1 MQNITDPVISLEQVC
16 KYFHRDGPAVA
27 ALEDVTLHLERERF
41 TAVMGPSGSGKSTL
55 MHIAAGLDDVTT
67 GRVTIDGTVVTDL
80 GDSQLTAVRR
90 ERLGFVFQSYNLV
103 PTLDVA
109 ENIRL
114 PFLFRGT
121 SPTSEESA
129 WIEHLV
135 DRLGLAG
142 RLGHRPHQLSGGQQQ
157 RAAIA
162 RALAG
167 RPAVV
172 FADEPTGALDSRS
185 SRDVLGVLRDATT
198 EWGQSVVM
206 VTHDPVAASHAD
218 RLVFLADGRVV
229 GDEARMSATQIS
241 TTMLDLEGAA

>member
-16 KYFHRDGPAVA
+16 KYFHRDGHAVA

-90 ERLGFVFQSYNLV
+90 ERLGFAFQSYNLV